1 MATTLRPTSLRTS
14 TLSIVVFFACSYVLA
29 QSPLVVTG
37 ATTSVGDISAAVAGT
52 VNPAGV
58 SALVYVEYGT
68 SISYGS
74 AVQMSPF
81 SISGFSDLALTGTL
95 NGLLPTTT
103 YHYRVRADLSG
114 VGYRYGSDM
123 TFTTGPANTSPSVP
137 FVSASS
143 ILTTTASLQ
152 ATVSSGSSQ
161 TTVSFEYGLTSD
173 YEASVPTNSTVPAST
188 SNWTSNAQLSGLQPG
203 TTYHYR
209 CKAVNNEGTS
219 YSADQTFVTA
229 EAPVLTTG
237 APTSV
242 TDLAAELNGTIDP
255 KGVAYTVYA
264 QYGTTTAYGKLRN
277 GSVIFG
283 IVPGAVPCS
292 VNPSDLLP
300 GTTYHYRLMARDI
313 FNASYFGA
321 DQTFTTAPAATP
333 PVLGSAYAS
342 VSSSQA
348 TIAALV
354 LTSLRSGSSP
364 TTVTFQYGLTTSY
377 GSEAVYPSV
386 FPTNTNSDN
395 FPAFVPLAN
404 LTPGATYHF
413 RCKAAN
419 AQGTVYTSD
428 DTFTLPAGPALITG
442 AATSVTDLAA
452 MLNGTV
458 NTNSLLLEVA
468 FEYGTTTSYG
478 QSQSIPAYQQNT
490 TAAPFNV
497 QLVGL
502 LPGTTYHYRI
512 KAANRWNANE
522 IFYGADATFTTAAA
536 ATPPSVGALSAYN
549 VMTHSAMVDCASVF
563 SGSSTTTAVFEYGT
577 TTAYGSSV
585 TYDSTLP
592 ASSVQYVATALTGLA
607 AGTVYH
613 VRAVAT
619 NAQGTAT
626 SADFSF
632 TTLAATPP
640 SVGAVTPLQVR
651 TTAAQVQAAN
661 VSAGSTLASV
671 QWEYGLTTAYGS
683 TVAADPASLPADS
696 TYTVTGLFTGLQ
708 PATTYHY
715 RCLVTSVEGTA
726 TSTDGTFTTSSGPP
740 LPVTGSASS
749 VGDLTAVLTGS
760 ASTTTGTLTAFFELG
775 TTTAYGTV
783 FTPDFATVSSATSTP
798 VSALAT
804 GLLPSTTYH
813 YRLSVRDVDNNVFSG
828 ADMTL
833 TTAAPATAP
842 TIATVNVRSK
852 SANGATLYA
861 YVNSGS
867 SSATVVFQ
875 YGTTAAYGS
884 QLTFSTA
891 LGTNQYGDFTKELS
905 GLTPSTTYH
914 FRVVATNNEGT
925 GTGADVTFATPAL
938 PDVVTGSATNILA
951 TTATLGGSYTTH
963 GGSYTVAFDYGTTT
977 AYGLTATPLGLPL
990 GGIGG
995 GFIVIG
1001 IGGGGNSPQGI
1012 SASASVLPQT
1022 TYHFRLKLTDPYGN
1036 NFFGSD
1042 ATFTTPAAVEVWRQQ
1057 HFGATADAGDAA
1069 DSASPAHDGIPNI
1082 MKYALWMNPA
1092 ERGLQPPV
1100 TVQNHDSIP
1109 YLSIAFSRNPYAID
1123 ITYEVQAA
1131 DSPSGPWTTVMT
1143 ILPGGAATGPGFV
1156 TENIFALTSNGIVTP
1171 IIGIPIGNPFIG
1183 NPNVTIVSDTVYA
1196 RDIVSLNE
1204 APRRFMR
1211 LSITR
1216 PQP

>member
-1 MATTLRPTSLRTS
+1 M
-14 TLSIVVFFACSYVLA
+14 VVFFACSYVLA

-37 ATTSVGDISAAVAGT
+37 ATTSVGDISASVTGT

-58 SALVYVEYGT
+58 SAFVYVEYGT
-68 SISYGS
+68 TTSYGS
-74 AVQMSPF
+74 SAQASPF
-81 SISGFSDLALTGTL
+81 SISGFSDVALTATL
-95 NGLLPTTT
+95 SGLQPATT

-114 VGYRYGSDM
+114 VGPRYGSDM
-123 TFTTGPANTSPSVP
+123 TFTTGPANTPPSVA

-152 ATVSSGSSQ
+152 GIVSSGSSQ
-161 TTVSFEYGLTSD
+161 ATVSFEFGLTSS
-173 YEASVPTNSTVPAST
+173 YGASVATNSIVPAST
-188 SNWTSNAQLSGLQPG
+188 SNWTSNAQLTGLQPG

-209 CKAVNNEGTS
+209 CKAVNNEGTT
-219 YSADQTFVTA
+219 YSVDQTLITA
-229 EAPVLTTG
+229 DAPVLTTG

-255 KGVAYTVYA
+255 KGVSYTVYA
-264 QYGTTTAYGKLRN
+264 QYGTTTAYGQLRN
-277 GSVIFG
+277 GSNISG
-283 IVPGAVPCS
+283 LTPGGVPCS

-333 PVLGSAYAS
+333 PVVGSAFSS

-348 TIAALV
+348 TTAALV

-364 TTVTFQYGLTTSY
+364 TTVTFQYGLTTAY

-386 FPTNTNSDN
+386 FPINTISDN
-395 FPAFVPLAN
+395 YPAYVQLTG

-419 AQGTVYTSD
+419 AEGTAYTSD
-428 DTFTLPAGPALITG
+428 DTFTLPAGPDLITG

-458 NTNSLLLEVA
+458 NTNSLLLELA
-468 FEYGTTTSYG
+468 FEYGTSTSYG
-478 QSQSIPAYQQNT
+478 QSASIPAYQQNT

-502 LPGTTYHYRI
+502 LPGATYHYRI
-512 KAANRWNANE
+512 KAANHWNTNE

-536 ATPPSVGALSAYN
+536 ATPPSVGAMITAGIS
-549 VMTHSAMVDCASVF
+549 THSAGVGCAAVF
-563 SGSSTTTAVFEYGT
+563 SGSSTTTVVFEYGT
-577 TTAYGSSV
+577 TAAYGSSV
-585 TYDSTLP
+585 TYNSTLQVN
-592 ASSVQYVATALTGLA
+592 SVQQVVTLLTGLA
-607 AGTVYH
+607 ASTVYH
-613 VRAVAT
+613 ARAVAT
-619 NAQGTAT
+619 NAQGTT
-626 SADFSF
+626 TGADFSF
-632 TTLAATPP
+632 TTAPAIPP
-640 SVGAVTPLQVR
+640 SVGAVTPLEVR
-651 TTAAQVQAAN
+651 TTAAQVQAAY
-661 VSAGSTLASV
+661 VSAGSALASV

-683 TVAADPASLPADS
+683 TMAAEPSSMSADDIIN
-696 TYTVTGLFTGLQ
+696 VTGLFSGLQ

-715 RCLVTSVEGTA
+715 RCRVTSADGSA
-726 TSTDGTFTTSSGPP
+726 TSADGTFTTSSGPP
-740 LPVTGSASS
+740 LPVTGSATS
-749 VGDLTAVLTGS
+749 VGDLSAILNGS
-760 ASTTTGTLTAFFELG
+760 ASTSTGTLTAFFDFG

-783 FTPDFATVSSATSTP
+783 FTPDFATISSATSTP

-813 YRLSVRDVDNNVFSG
+813 YRLNVRDVDNNVFSG
-828 ADMTL
+828 ADMTF
-833 TTAAPATAP
+833 TTAAPATPP
-842 TIATVNVRSK
+842 TIATVNVQSK
-852 SANGATLYA
+852 SANGVTLYA

-867 SSATVVFQ
+867 SPATVVFQ

-884 QLTFSTA
+884 QLTFSTT
-891 LGTNQYGDFTKELS
+891 LSTNQYGDFLKDLP

-925 GTGADVTFATPAL
+925 STGADVTFTTPAI
-938 PDVVTGSATNILA
+938 PDVVTGAATYVFA
-951 TTATLGGSYTTH
+951 TTASLGGSYSTH
-963 GGSYTVAFDYGTTT
+963 GGTYTVAFDYGTST
-977 AYGLTATPLGLPL
+977 AYGLSARPLGLSL
-990 GGIGG
+990 GGNGA
-995 GFIVIG
+995 GFIIIG
-1001 IGGGGNSPQGI
+1001 IGGGDSPQNI

-1036 NFFGSD
+1036 SFFGSD

-1057 HFGATADAGDAA
+1057 YFGVTANAGDAA
-1069 DSASPAHDGIPNI
+1069 DSACPARDGIPNL

-1092 ERGLQPPV
+1092 AQGVQPPV
-1100 TVQNHDSIP
+1100 TVQYHNSTP
-1109 YLSIAFSRNPYAID
+1109 YLSMTFSRNPNAID
-1123 ITYEVQAA
+1123 VTYEVQAA
-1131 DSPSGPWTTVMT
+1131 DSPAGPWTTVMT
-1143 ILPGGAATGPGFV
+1143 IPPGGSPTGPGFV
-1156 TENIFALTSNGIVTP
+1156 NENVLWLTTMNLF
-1171 IIGIPIGNPFIG
+1171 NPVAVIS
-1183 NPNVTIVSDTVYA
+1183 SDTVYS

-1216 PQP
+1216 P